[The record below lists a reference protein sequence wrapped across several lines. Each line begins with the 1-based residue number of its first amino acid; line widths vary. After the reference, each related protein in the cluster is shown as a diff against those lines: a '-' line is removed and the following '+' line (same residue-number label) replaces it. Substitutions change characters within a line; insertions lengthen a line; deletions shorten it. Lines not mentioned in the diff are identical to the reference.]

1 MDISDN
7 NIKQIIVS
15 TYSSLTNAEQQI
27 ADFFLKQKKIDDLS
41 AKIVAKKL
49 FVSMASLTRFAQK
62 CGYSGYREF
71 VYDFSQNSNVRVN
84 QDKTVQNILHQY
96 QQILTNG
103 YHIIDEKLISQV
115 VHKMLQTTQIFVYGI
130 GSSGIAAHEM
140 QYRFTRLGLRIEA
153 IQDNQLM
160 KINRVNLHSDV
171 MLIGLSLSENKY
183 VVKELKIA
191 KMRGAQTVLITSNG
205 NQQPEA
211 GQKFVDY
218 QINVPSIVKLEM
230 GNVVSPSF
238 PLLLA
243 IDIFYSYCLT
253 LEPERLEIYN
263 QTVSDEY
270 KN

>member
-15 TYSSLTNAEQQI
+15 TYSALTNAEQQI
-27 ADFFLKQKKIDDLS
+27 ADFFLQQKKIEDLS
-41 AKIVAKKL
+41 AKVVAKKL

-71 VYDFSQNSNVRVN
+71 VYDFSQNSNVHVN
-84 QDKTVQNILHQY
+84 QDKIVQNILHQY

-115 VHKMLQTTQIFVYGI
+115 VEQMLQAQQIYVYGI

-140 QYRFTRLGLRIEA
+140 QYRLTRLGMRIEA
-153 IQDNQLM
+153 IQDNQIM

-171 MLIGLSLSENKY
+171 MVIGLSLSENKY
-183 VVKELKIA
+183 VVRELKIA
-191 KMRGAQTVLITSNG
+191 KMRGARTVLVTSVD
-205 NQQPEA
+205 EK
-211 GQKFVDY
+211 QKFADY
-218 QINVPSIVKLEM
+218 QIRVPSIVKLEM

-243 IDIFYSYCLT
+243 IDIFYAYCLT

-263 QTVSDEY
+263 QTVGNEY
-270 KN
+270 KE

>member
-15 TYSSLTNAEQQI
+15 IYSSLTNAEQQI
-27 ADFFLKQKKIDDLS
+27 ADFFLQQRSIENLS
-41 AKIVAKKL
+41 AKNISKKL
-49 FVSMASLTRFAQK
+49 YVSLASLTRFAQK

-71 VYDFSQNSNVRVN
+71 VYNFSQNSDVHVN
-84 QDKTVQNILHQY
+84 QAKVVQNILHQY

-103 YHIIDEKLISQV
+103 YHNIDEKLIYQV
-115 VHKMLQTTQIFVYGI
+115 VKKMLKAKRIFVYGI
-130 GSSGIAAHEM
+130 DSSGIAAEEM
-140 QYRFTRLGLRIEA
+140 QYRFTRLGIDIGA

-160 KINRVNLHSDV
+160 KINRANFHSDV

-183 VVKELKIA
+183 VVKELKVA
-191 KMRGAQTVLITSNG
+191 DLRGAQTVLVTSVANEKESK
-205 NQQPEA
+205 NAQ
-211 GQKFVDY
+211 FIDY
-218 QINVPSIVKLEM
+218 QINVPSIAKLEM

-253 LEPERLEIYN
+253 LEPERLDIYN
-263 QTVSDEY
+263 QTVSEKY
-270 KN
+270 T